1 MNKKKKAGPY
11 ILVISLILIIIFSF
25 QTALAYSPQDELK
38 DIQQKKEEVQ
48 KKIKEAQSKEDH
60 YLTQLKAIEV
70 ELGKA
75 QDQLDALR
83 QELDDLNAR
92 VAETQ
97 KELLALE
104 SELAE
109 VETKLADKT
118 EILNQ
123 RAAAIYKERDP
134 NYVGL
139 LLESRDLSDFVNRW
153 ALMTRLAEQDA
164 GIVEEIRELKEEAQS
179 RRQRIEDKEQILLKE
194 KARVEEVVREA
205 EAKKNEIL
213 AKYEEKSALINEAR
227 QDVKALEALEDELE
241 RRSRAIQAALAI
253 YTGGQAP
260 SGRLVWPTSGGTI
273 SSGFGPRWGRQH
285 RGIDIPRP
293 YGTPIYAAA
302 DGTVVQVVTGW
313 GGGYGNYIVIYH
325 GGGISTLY
333 SHNSRNAV
341 SVGEKVKVGQ
351 ILGYV
356 GATGNATGPHLHFE
370 VRVNGSPVNPLGYL
384 HR

>member
-11 ILVISLILIIIFSF
+11 IPVISFILIIIFSF

-48 KKIKEAQSKEDH
+48 KKIEEAESKENQ

-70 ELGKA
+70 ELGEA

-92 VAETQ
+92 VAEAQ
-97 KELLALE
+97 KELLTLE
-104 SELAE
+104 SELAQ
-109 VETKLADKT
+109 VETRLADKA

-123 RAAAIYKERDP
+123 RAAAIYKESDP
-134 NYVGL
+134 NYIGL
-139 LLESRDLSDFVNRW
+139 LLESESLADFMNRW
-153 ALMTRLAEQDA
+153 VLMTRLAEQDA
-164 GIVEEIRELKEEAQS
+164 RIVEEIRELKEEAQS
-179 RRQRIEDKEQILLKE
+179 KREKIEDKEQLLLTE

-227 QDVKALEALEDELE
+227 QDVKALEAIEDELE
-241 RRSRAIQAALAI
+241 RRSQAIQAALAI
-253 YTGGQAP
+253 YTGGKAP
-260 SGRLVWPTSGGTI
+260 SGRLIWPTSGGTI
-273 SSGFGPRWGRQH
+273 SSGFGPRGGRQH
-285 RGIDIPRP
+285 TGIDIPRP

-302 DGTVVQVVTGW
+302 DGAVVQVNTGY

-333 SHNSRNAV
+333 AHNSRNAV
-341 SVGEKVKVGQ
+341 SVGQKVRAGQ
-351 ILGYV
+351 IIGYV
-356 GATGNATGPHLHFE
+356 GSTGNSTGPHLHFE
-370 VRVNGSPVNPLGYL
+370 VRVNGSPVNPLGDL
-384 HR
+384 

>member
-1 MNKKKKAGPY
+1 MMKGKKKVSRY
-11 ILVISLILIIIFSF
+11 ILVISLILIVIFSF

-48 KKIKEAQSKEDH
+48 KKIKEAQSKENH

-75 QDQLDALR
+75 QDQLDALH
-83 QELDDLNAR
+83 QELDDLNGR
-92 VAETQ
+92 VEEAQ
-97 KELLALE
+97 KELLTLE

-109 VETKLADKT
+109 VETKLAGKT

-139 LLESRDLSDFVNRW
+139 LLESKDLSDFVNRW
-153 ALMTRLAEQDA
+153 VLMTRLAEQDA
-164 GIVEEIRELKEEAQS
+164 RIIAEIRELKEEAQS
-179 RRQRIEDKEQILLKE
+179 KREKIEDKEQLLLTE

-213 AKYEEKSALINEAR
+213 AKYEEKGALINEAR
-227 QDVKALEALEDELE
+227 QDVKALEAIEDELE
-241 RRSRAIQAALAI
+241 GRSRAIQAALAI
-253 YTGGQAP
+253 YTGGKAP
-260 SGRLVWPTSGGTI
+260 SGRLVWPTSGGV
-273 SSGFGPRWGRQH
+273 SSGFGPRWGRTH
-285 RGIDIPRP
+285 TGVDIPGS
-293 YGTPIYAAA
+293 YGQPIYAAA
-302 DGTVVQVVTGW
+302 DGAVVQINSGY

-333 SHNSRNAV
+333 AHNSRNAV
-341 SVGEKVKVGQ
+341 SVGQKVKAGQ
-351 ILGYV
+351 IIGYV
-356 GATGNATGPHLHFE
+356 GSTGNSTGSHLHFE

-384 HR
+384 